1 LTRFEDIPTGHKFST
16 MAGQF
21 VKITDKRAIGFHLGD
36 FMDCEDLFFGEVIP
50 CGRAS
55 YLELVSLAHCTEVQA
70 LLDGEEEEMVE
81 ENDSDAGFNEDE
93 VFSIGGLARGTDTG
107 CTEVGE
113 VVGVMTA
120 MGYCVSKGIFSE
132 QEALELF
139 PWWTSRYPNWT
150 EGLVVTL
157 MFDEP
162 VYPITVEKL
171 VEAGYKEEDY
181 KVVRKTHIVTFPE
194 QDIEV
199 VKE

>member
-1 LTRFEDIPTGHKFST
+1 MTQFKDVPVGDKFST
-16 MAGQF
+16 MTGQF
-21 VKITDKRAIGFHLGD
+21 VKIADNRAIGFQLGD
-36 FMDCEDLFFGEVIP
+36 FMDCKGSYFNVVIP

-70 LLDGEEEEMVE
+70 LLDGEDEMTEET
-81 ENDSDAGFNEDE
+81 DEDE
-93 VFSIGGLARGTDTG
+93 VFSIGGLAHGTNTG

-120 MGYCVSKGIFSE
+120 MGYCVSKGILSE
-132 QEALELF
+132 QEALDLF
-139 PWWTSRYPNWT
+139 PWWTSEYPDWT

-171 VEAGYKEEDY
+171 VESGHKEEDY
-181 KVVRKTHIVTFPE
+181 EVVRKTHIVTFPE
-194 QDIEV
+194 QDIKV

>member
-1 LTRFEDIPTGHKFST
+1 MTQFKDVPVGDKFST
-16 MAGQF
+16 MTGQF
-21 VKITDKRAIGFHLGD
+21 VKIADNRAIGFQLGD
-36 FMDCEDLFFGEVIP
+36 FMDCEGSYFNVVIP
-50 CGRAS
+50 CGKAS

-70 LLDGEEEEMVE
+70 LLDGEDEMTEET
-81 ENDSDAGFNEDE
+81 DEDE
-93 VFSIGGLARGTDTG
+93 VFSIGGLARGTNTG

-120 MGYCVSKGIFSE
+120 MGYCVSKGILNE
-132 QEALELF
+132 QEALDLF
-139 PWWTSRYPNWT
+139 PWWTSEYPDWT

-171 VEAGYKEEDY
+171 VESGYKEEDY
-181 KVVRKTHIVTFPE
+181 EVVRKTHIVTFPE

>member
-1 LTRFEDIPTGHKFST
+1 MT
-16 MAGQF
+16 GQF
-21 VKITDKRAIGFHLGD
+21 VKIADNRAIGFQLGD
-36 FMDCEDLFFGEVIP
+36 FMDCKGSYFNVVIP

-70 LLDGEEEEMVE
+70 LLDGEDEMTEET
-81 ENDSDAGFNEDE
+81 DEDE
-93 VFSIGGLARGTDTG
+93 VFSIGGLARGTNTG

-120 MGYCVSKGIFSE
+120 MGYCVSKGILSE
-132 QEALELF
+132 QEALDLF
-139 PWWTSRYPNWT
+139 PWWTSEYPDWT

-171 VEAGYKEEDY
+171 VESGYKEEDY
-181 KVVRKTHIVTFPE
+181 EVVRKTHILTIPE
-194 QDIEV
+194 PDIEV